1 MWALQPLSSALSNA
15 CYTNLGNVFMMRGI
29 SMEMRIKSKPS
40 LTTFYREVEFLH
52 S

>member
-1 MWALQPLSSALSNA
+1 MWTSQSPSSALSND
-15 CYTNLGNVFMMRGI
+15 CYPNLGNVFMMRGI